1 MPYKTA
7 IDCIEELATQC
18 FLSKLTDDDVS
29 TFRRACS
36 RENDIIKLALKVPQT
51 VDYTSILRLL
61 YDTLP
66 LKFLSFNE
74 ALPLFCYS
82 IDPAQQRQC
91 DLRFYL
97 RDVVKLAKP
106 RKRLE
111 MQKALSQWLPSL
123 LSNVT
128 LQLLNDIRTP
138 CPKSACRSRPRRRP
152 AAGISSSTDCGNRA
166 PRSKRRPSKVPSS
179 RRSWRRR

>member
-74 ALPLFCYS
+74 ALPLFVTPLIQLSKGSVIYDS
-82 IDPAQQRQC
+82 IFA
-91 DLRFYL
+91 
-97 RDVVKLAKP
+97 
-106 RKRLE
+106 
-111 MQKALSQWLPSL
+111 M
-123 LSNVT
+123 
-128 LQLLNDIRTP
+128 
-138 CPKSACRSRPRRRP
+138 
-152 AAGISSSTDCGNRA
+152 
-166 PRSKRRPSKVPSS
+166 
-179 RRSWRRR
+179 

>member
-29 TFRRACS
+29 TFRRVCS
-36 RENDIIKLALKVPQT
+36 KENDIIKLALRIPRT
-51 VDYTSILRLL
+51 IDYTSILRLL

-66 LKFLSFNE
+66 LRSLSFNE

-97 RDVVKLAKP
+97 RDVVKLARP
-106 RKRLE
+106 IKRLE
-111 MQKALSQWLPSL
+111 MQKALLQWLPSL
-123 LSNVT
+123 LSDVT
-128 LQLLNDIRTP
+128 LQLLNDIRIRFEEIQPNIRQTVLQIYDRTCYP
-138 CPKSACRSRPRRRP
+138 SLNFEHPNLGVFPE
-152 AAGISSSTDCGNRA
+152 TDSIFE
-166 PRSKRRPSKVPSS
+166 PV
-179 RRSWRRR
+179 

>member
-7 IDCIEELATQC
+7 IDCIEELATQY

-128 LQLLNDIRTP
+128 LQLLNDIRTRFEEIQP
-138 CPKSACRSRPRRRP
+138 DIRQTVLQNYGRTGYPSLDFEHPNLGVLP
-152 AAGISSSTDCGNRA
+152 ETD
-166 PRSKRRPSKVPSS
+166 SIFESV
-179 RRSWRRR
+179 

>member
-91 DLRFYL
+91 DLEIRN
-97 RDVVKLAKP
+97 AKGTFSVAAIIIV
-106 RKRLE
+106 
-111 MQKALSQWLPSL
+111 QCHAAASQ
-123 LSNVT
+123 
-128 LQLLNDIRTP
+128 
-138 CPKSACRSRPRRRP
+138 
-152 AAGISSSTDCGNRA
+152 
-166 PRSKRRPSKVPSS
+166 
-179 RRSWRRR
+179 